1 MFVLARLY
9 VLIYDVILGFNA
21 EKRICKLSPFVFFA
35 TYAINHAVVVF
46 VVDVVYTKYLISIK
60 FIFNLIR
67 FSLIF
72 LVQFSSTAR

>member
-35 TYAINHAVVVF
+35 TYAIIHAVVIIVF

-60 FIFNLIR
+60 FIFNLI
-67 FSLIF
+67 
-72 LVQFSSTAR
+72 

>member
-1 MFVLARLY
+1 MQAVA
-9 VLIYDVILGFNA
+9 
-21 EKRICKLSPFVFFA
+21 ICFFFA
-35 TYAINHAVVVF
+35 TYAIIHAVVVF

-72 LVQFSSTAR
+72 LVQFSSVQFNSEMMFEQLRFSVSRTVL